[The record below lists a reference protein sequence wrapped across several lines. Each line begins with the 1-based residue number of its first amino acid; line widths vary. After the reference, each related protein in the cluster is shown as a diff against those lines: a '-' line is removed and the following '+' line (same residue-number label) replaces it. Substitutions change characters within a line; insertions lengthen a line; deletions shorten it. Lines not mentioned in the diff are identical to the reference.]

1 MREFKFRVWDS
12 ERKRM
17 SLPFK
22 LDGFSI
28 FFTDDTIPF
37 QFLSDTNRFKIMQ
50 YVGLNDINK
59 KDIYEGDILRT
70 TITLVWDLYFNKYRD
85 ESSVI
90 TTVVEYQPP
99 RFTHRCVD
107 GGYLYTF
114 DMENFEVIGNIYENP
129 ELLEEVMT

>member
-1 MREFKFRVWDS
+1 MREIKFRVWDS

-22 LDGFSI
+22 LDGFTI

-50 YVGLNDINK
+50 YVGFSDKNGK
-59 KDIYEGDILRT
+59 EIYEGDILRT
-70 TITLVWDLYFNKYRD
+70 TMTLVWDLYLDND
-85 ESSVI
+85 IEETEVI

-99 RFTHRCVD
+99 KFTQRRFDD
-107 GGYLYTF
+107 GLLYTF
-114 DMENFEVIGNIYENP
+114 DMEDFEVIGNIYENP
-129 ELLEEVMT
+129 EVIDKI

>member
-22 LDGFSI
+22 LDGFII

-37 QFLSDTNRFKIMQ
+37 QFLSDTNRFKIIQ
-50 YVGLNDINK
+50 YVGLN
-59 KDIYEGDILRT
+59 
-70 TITLVWDLYFNKYRD
+70 
-85 ESSVI
+85 
-90 TTVVEYQPP
+90 
-99 RFTHRCVD
+99 
-107 GGYLYTF
+107 

-129 ELLEEVMT
+129 ELLKEVMT